1 MSRGSSKYDYVH
13 TEPRYLPKNPDSGIR
28 LSANLSY
35 SGIHNVK
42 INEDA
47 PEIEIQT
54 SRNPSYSS
62 RAALTTNADRLQP
75 KPRGRGGKKGSRF
88 KRVLCSWLKR
98 DQPTVPCPEGI
109 KEETIVEESHY
120 I

>member
-13 TEPRYLPKNPDSGIR
+13 TDPRYLPKNPDSEIG

-42 INEDA
+42 TNDDT

-54 SRNPSYSS
+54 TRNPSYSS
-62 RAALTTNADRLQP
+62 RAELSTSADRLQP
-75 KPRGRGGKKGSRF
+75 KLRGKKGSRF
-88 KRVLCSWLKR
+88 KKVFSSWLKR
-98 DQPTVPCPEGI
+98 DQPSKPCPEEI
-109 KEETIVEESHY
+109 REETIAEESHY